1 MTQECLVFYWQDI
14 FNVTAS
20 SIVEGVVRGLNATI
34 FAYGA
39 TGRYVR
45 QEISSHKAR
54 VIEYVR
60 ALHNTRYIQG
70 V

>member
-1 MTQECLVFYWQDI
+1 VTQECLVSYWQDVY
-14 FNVTAS
+14 NVTAS

-45 QEISSHKAR
+45 QDMFSHSAR
-54 VIEYVR
+54 VIICIRV
-60 ALHNTRYIQG
+60 LLKI
-70 V
+70 